1 MAHPRQ
7 TGHHLQRHPRPD
19 LSYPFPRVQQEY
31 EEVLPYHA
39 FAVRIPQHAIYR
51 LPEILDELMQDPE
64 KVSTILAG
72 TQRLHEQPQNVSLC
86 ISWCFICPPLPSAAT
101 VGGVLRSHPGKGGR
115 GCTLALHS
123 LRDSKICGPGAE
135 PPRRSVTQTNQQTG
149 LGMTKQWSWMN

>member
-115 GCTLALHS
+115 GQWGGVVLCK
-123 LRDSKICGPGAE
+123 SKRVDTVKGDMVYSCLTKGSDIARIGP
-135 PPRRSVTQTNQQTG
+135 
-149 LGMTKQWSWMN
+149 